1 MVIPKCTKLI
11 SAVFAIVFSFHV
23 FFILPRDMPKIKQIR
38 PTYST
43 IIRQNQEQ
51 VQFDSFIFMDN
62 MLFYIS
68 YRKNQPKKHSYY
80 VILSP
85 ISEMWMESII
95 IKLQEGN
102 EL

>member
-1 MVIPKCTKLI
+1 
-11 SAVFAIVFSFHV
+11 
-23 FFILPRDMPKIKQIR
+23 MPKIKQIR

-43 IIRQNQEQ
+43 IIRQKQAR

-68 YRKNQPKKHSYY
+68 CRKKSTLKMFNK
-80 VILSP
+80 I
-85 ISEMWMESII
+85 E
-95 IKLQEGN
+95 EGN